1 MIVFDHLLCLTLIN
15 CSVFA
20 CFDYLLHAGLL
31 LLQVPK
37 SAAFASSCL
46 HVGVAV
52 ALLSEGLTA
61 VFTLKG
67 LRSAMDANV
76 IEYIANF
83 EELTIADGAYEDL
96 IWTASEIIVSEY
108 FDISSF
114 QVFSTGFDLGVLCE
128 LSGWHWH
135 QLFSNGTI
143 GLQTDFF

>member
-1 MIVFDHLLCLTLIN
+1 M
-15 CSVFA
+15 
-20 CFDYLLHAGLL
+20 LHAGLL
-31 LLQVPK
+31 LLLVSN

-61 VFTLKG
+61 VVTLKG
-67 LRSAMDANV
+67 LSSAMDANV

-83 EELTIADGAYEDL
+83 EELALADGAYEDL

-128 LSGWHWH
+128 LSGWH